1 MHITAAHGLLILLFL
16 LTIGHLLTLKICSVK
31 MDHRTAPIF
40 ISVWTLLGVALAS
53 PFFGYLWAEGWAKF
67 MAAPYL
73 LPLCMLKGGMLYL
86 LFVISQELMQ
96 ESLSSRH
103 YVTPLAVG
111 LMAVVNATLGEAL
124 LPGQWI
130 AALGLCGLSAAF
142 FFRGHLSDLS
152 RRGKLSYLKLVVLS
166 VFLSSLDHVLTKN
179 SNWYSLLLV
188 SNVTLL
194 SVSLAVNHARI
205 AVLKDALFHKYA
217 ALAGAFYMM
226 TELVKFYQLVTINP
240 VTVVMT
246 VQAATKPVIL
256 ILSAL
261 VWKERTVREQLIWG
275 VLAFIVTLPLFF

>member
-1 MHITAAHGLLILLFL
+1 MTYAHLLLALLFL

-31 MDHRTAPIF
+31 LDHRTAPIF
-40 ISVWTLLGVALAS
+40 ISLWTLLGVAAVS
-53 PFFGYLWAEGWAKF
+53 PFFGHLWAEGWDKF

-73 LPLCMLKGGMLYL
+73 LLLCMLKGGLLYL

-111 LMAVVNATLGEAL
+111 LVAIVNATLGEQL
-124 LPGQWI
+124 HLGQWI

-142 FFRGHLSDLS
+142 FFKGHAADLS
-152 RRGKLSYLKLVVLS
+152 RKGRFAYIKLVALA

-179 SNWYSLLLV
+179 SNWFSLLLV

-194 SVSLAVNHARI
+194 AVSLVLNRARI

-217 ALAGAFYMM
+217 ALAGIFYML
-226 TELVKFYQLVTINP
+226 TELVKFYQQVTINP
-240 VTVVMT
+240 VTVVVT

-256 ILSAL
+256 VLSAL
-261 VWKERTVREQLIWG
+261 LWKERTVREQLIWG
-275 VLAFIVTLPLFF
+275 ALAFLVTLPLFL